1 LHFLAAFGSILTYWE
16 GVMPART
23 GSIVTVAAAQSV
35 GVADGSGGT
44 KLRKHDIRPKPE
56 VDAR

>member
-1 LHFLAAFGSILTYWE
+1 
-16 GVMPART
+16 MPART
-23 GSIVTVAAAQSV
+23 GSIVIVAAAQSV